1 MSCQPGYA
9 ASNFFHFYQ
18 SNEVCMSNDYEN
30 FPETTPD
37 LDTAMQIIKSFLE
50 HMEYTLGKDKYTSLR
65 RDVYNSLSY
74 SVRDRMIARW
84 LDTQQSYYHE
94 DPKRVYYVSMEF
106 LMGRSLENSLLNL
119 GLLDDFRSA
128 MESLGYDLV
137 EIIEEEEDAGLGNG
151 GLGRLA
157 ACFLDSMATMSIPAY
172 GYGIRYEYGIF
183 RQKIV
188 DGTQMEVPDNWLRY
202 TNPWELD
209 RQQHLHKVMFYG
221 TVTEYRDASGKTC
234 HDWIDTENVMAMAH
248 DTPIPGYGTHTVN
261 TLRLWSAKASREFD
275 LKFFNEGNYIRAL
288 EKKMM
293 SENISKVLYPADN
306 VQEGRELRLKQEYFL
321 ASATIYDVLYRFK
334 KIHSDLRLL
343 PEKVVVQLNDTHPA
357 LCIPE
362 LMRVLIDQENFS
374 WDEAWEVTRKTF
386 AYTNHTILPEALE
399 KWPIWFFEHIL
410 PRHIMIIYE
419 INERFLLEVRNRFP
433 DDEEIVER
441 LSIIEEHWER
451 KVRMAHLAIVG
462 CFSVNGVAAL
472 HTEILKNDLFRDFY
486 AMYPERF
493 NNKTNGITQRRWLKK
508 ANPGL
513 AGLITGAIGDSWVTD
528 LDQLQRLRPLADDAD
543 FRNRWRQVKSEA
555 KAHLARYILKHNCV
569 QVDIDS
575 LFDCQV
581 KRIHEYKRQLLN
593 VLHIIALYNRLK
605 NGQST
610 EIPPRTF
617 IFSGKSAPSYSMAK
631 LIIRLTNGVA
641 DVINNDPEVQGR
653 LKVVFLANYSVS
665 LAEMIF
671 PAADLSEQISTAGTE
686 ASGTGN
692 MKFTLNGALT
702 IGTLDGANIEIM
714 EEVGQENI
722 FIFGLNAAEVTA
734 LRKNYNPRDWYNGN
748 PELKLVLDMI
758 ARGTF
763 SSDIP
768 NLFQPIIDALLTDG
782 DYYMLLADFASYQ
795 KAQEDAS
802 RLYLENDEWQR
813 RSIINTAGV
822 GKFSSDRTIREYA
835 AEIWGVAPHKI
846 GDYRPGQTASQTAA
860 PVYR

>member
-1 MSCQPGYA
+1 M
-9 ASNFFHFYQ
+9 
-18 SNEVCMSNDYEN
+18 NEDSEI
-30 FPETTPD
+30 FSGATPD

-50 HMEYTLGKDKYTSLR
+50 HMEYTLGKDKYTALR
-65 RDVYNSLSY
+65 RDVYNALSY
-74 SVRDRMIARW
+74 AVRERMIARW
-84 LDTQQSYYHE
+84 LDTQQAYYHE

-106 LMGRSLENSLLNL
+106 LMGRTLENSLLNL
-119 GLLDDFRSA
+119 GMLEDFRNA
-128 MESLGYDLV
+128 MESLGYDFS
-137 EIIEEEEDAGLGNG
+137 EILEEEEDAGLGNG

-188 DGTQMEVPDNWLRY
+188 DGAQLEVPDNWLRY

-209 RQQHLHKVMFYG
+209 RQQHLHKVKFYG
-221 TVTEYRDASGKTC
+221 KVVEIRDAAGKVSY
-234 HDWIDTENVMAMAH
+234 DWIDTETVMAMAH
-248 DTPIPGYGTHTVN
+248 DTPIPGYGTETVN

-321 ASATIYDVLYRFK
+321 ASATIHDVIYRFK
-334 KIHSDLRLL
+334 KVHTDLRQL
-343 PEKVVVQLNDTHPA
+343 PDKVVVQLNDTHPA

-362 LMRVLIDQENFS
+362 MMRVLLDQEQFS
-374 WDEAWEVTRKTF
+374 WDDAWEITSRTF

-399 KWPIWFFEHIL
+399 KWPLWFFEHIL
-410 PRHIMIIYE
+410 PRHMIIIYE
-419 INERFLLEVRNRFP
+419 INERFLLDVRQRFP
-433 DDEEIVER
+433 NDEQRVER
-441 LSIIEEHWER
+441 MSIIEEHWER
-451 KVRMAHLAIVG
+451 KVQMAHLAIVG

-472 HTEILKNDLFRDFY
+472 HSDILKKELFRDFY
-486 AMYPERF
+486 EMYPEKF

-508 ANPGL
+508 SNPGL
-513 AGLITGAIGDSWVTD
+513 AGLISNAIGDGWVTD
-528 LDQLQRLRPLADDAD
+528 LDQLRRLRPLADDAA
-543 FRNRWRQVKSEA
+543 FRTSWRQVKAAA
-555 KAHLARYILKHNCV
+555 KQRLADYIFKHNCI

-605 NGQST
+605 RGLDKD
-610 EIPPRTF
+610 IPPRTF
-617 IFSGKSAPSYSMAK
+617 IFSGKSAPAYTMAK
-631 LIIRLTNGVA
+631 LIIRLINGVA
-641 DVINNDPEVQGR
+641 DQVNNDPAVKER

-714 EEVGQENI
+714 EEVGSDNI
-722 FIFGLNAAEVTA
+722 FIFGMNAAEVA
-734 LRKNYNPRDWYNGN
+734 NLRKNYNPRDWYNGN
-748 PELKLVLDMI
+748 PELRQVLDMI
-758 ARGTF
+758 AADSF
-763 SSDIP
+763 SP
-768 NLFQPIIDALLTDG
+768 GAPGLFQPIVDALLSGG
-782 DYYMLLADFASYQ
+782 DYYMLLADFASYLA
-795 KAQEDAS
+795 AQVEVG
-802 RLYLENDEWQR
+802 RIYLDQDEWQR

-835 AEIWGVAPHKI
+835 REIWKVAPHI
-846 GDYRPGQTASQTAA
+846 VRNWSRPA
-860 PVYR
+860 PPESGTTPGALS

>member
-1 MSCQPGYA
+1 MNTDSEDFQ
-9 ASNFFHFYQ
+9 
-18 SNEVCMSNDYEN
+18 
-30 FPETTPD
+30 ETTAD
-37 LDTAMQIIKSFLE
+37 LDPAMQIIKSFLE
-50 HMEYTLGKDKYTSLR
+50 HLEYTLGKDRYTALE
-65 RDVYNSLSY
+65 RDVYIALSY
-74 SVRDRMIARW
+74 AVRERMISRW
-84 LDTQQSYYHE
+84 MDTQQAYYNE
-94 DPKRVYYVSMEF
+94 DPKRVYYVSLEF

-119 GLLDDFRSA
+119 GLLDDFRNA
-128 MESLGYDLV
+128 MESLGHDFA
-137 EIIEEEEDAGLGNG
+137 EIIAEEEDAGLGNG

-157 ACFLDSMATMSIPAY
+157 SCFLDSMATMSIPAY

-188 DGTQMEVPDNWLRY
+188 DGAQVEVPDNWLRY

-209 RQQHLHKVMFYG
+209 RQQHLHKVRFYG
-221 TVTEYRDASGKTC
+221 RVTESRDESGRLC
-234 HDWIDTENVMAMAH
+234 YDWADTENVMAMPH

-261 TLRLWSAKASREFD
+261 TLRLWSAKATREFD

-306 VQEGRELRLKQEYFL
+306 IQEGRELRLKQEYFL

-334 KIHSDLRLL
+334 KNHDDLRLL
-343 PEKVVVQLNDTHPA
+343 PEKVVIQLNDTHPA

-362 LMRVLIDQENFS
+362 LMRVLIDQERFT

-410 PRHIMIIYE
+410 PRHMIIIYE
-419 INERFLLEVRNRFP
+419 INERLLLEVRRHFP
-433 DDEEIVER
+433 GDDSRVER
-441 LSIIEEHWER
+441 MSIIEEHWER
-451 KVRMAHLAIVG
+451 QVRMAHLAIVG

-472 HTEILKNDLFRDFY
+472 HTDILKKELFRDFY
-486 AMYPERF
+486 EMYPERF

-513 AGLITGAIGDSWVTD
+513 AGLITGTIGDSWVTD
-528 LDQLQRLRPLADDAD
+528 LDQLQRLRPLAADAG
-543 FRNRWRQVKSEA
+543 FRAAWQQVKTDA
-555 KAHLARYILKHNCV
+555 KERLAGYILKHSCL
-569 QVDIDS
+569 QVNIDS

-593 VLHIIALYNRLK
+593 VLHIIALYNRMKKGLGK
-605 NGQST
+605 
-610 EIPPRTF
+610 ELPPRTF
-617 IFSGKSAPSYSMAK
+617 IFSGKAAPSYSMAK
-631 LIIRLTNGVA
+631 LIIRLINGVA
-641 DVINNDPEVQGR
+641 DVVNNDPVLQDR

-714 EEVGQENI
+714 EEVGPDNI
-722 FIFGLNAAEVTA
+722 FIFGMNAAEVA
-734 LRKNYNPRDWYNGN
+734 SLRKNYNPRDWYNGN
-748 PELKLVLDMI
+748 AELKLVLDMI
-758 ARGTF
+758 ASGTF
-763 SSDIP
+763 SPGAP
-768 NLFQPIIDALLTDG
+768 NLFQPIIDALLEGG

-795 KAQEDAS
+795 AAQENVS
-802 RLYLENDEWQR
+802 RLYLDSDEWLR

-835 AEIWGVAPHKI
+835 GEIWGVAPHI
-846 GDYRPGQTASQTAA
+846 VGSRNRPAPKVDPQSAA
-860 PVYR
+860 VSS